1 VFAQLS
7 QKRACP
13 QGTNANPSRGATKP
27 TSQVMSAAAPAA
39 VCGAV
44 DVVVGVAAVVVVV
57 VVRRL
62 QGRHVSAHG
71 MTNGTQELESRI
83 TPVIKL
89 GQTGLDSRL
98 VYDVSFAFWA
108 A

>member
-1 VFAQLS
+1 MW
-7 QKRACP
+7 R
-13 QGTNANPSRGATKP
+13 RGRR
-27 TSQVMSAAAPAA
+27 SWCSCRRLA
-39 VCGAV
+39 VIS
-44 DVVVGVAAVVVVV
+44 VVVVVVVVAV

-83 TPVIKL
+83 RPVIKL

-108 A
+108 AYV